1 MATATFLPDEF
12 LDTLTARMEHLRD
25 ASVLVTGGTG
35 FVGRHLIPL
44 LIRAGA
50 RVACFVRPTSD
61 TSHLPESVTL
71 IRGDI
76 MSGSGLAQ
84 AMADR
89 DIVIHMA
96 AVLFSG
102 DWRSYLR
109 GNAGSAASIAEA
121 WRLLDK
127 ARHAPKRLI
136 FVSSLSASGPSALAP
151 GRTDADAEDGVDR
164 PVSAYGWSKLFAEH
178 ILYRAAGE
186 RLVVLRPPIIYGSG
200 DRGLLPI
207 FKTISRGFVIL
218 PGRNRAFPVSAVH
231 AVDAAQAVM
240 LCCRPDASGWYHLS
254 DGHVYSIAQFCRA
267 IGKALGQSGD
277 NLRIVNVP
285 LWAGNISAKMCGMGA
300 RLLSAL
306 SRSCGRRYTTVP
318 RWNED
323 KFREAREDGWLCDD
337 SRIKGELAFFP
348 VVNELSVGMEEAVK
362 GYRAE
367 GLL

>member
-1 MATATFLPDEF
+1 MTTATFLPDEI
-12 LDTLTARMEHLRD
+12 LDTLTTRMAHLRD
-25 ASVLVTGGTG
+25 ASILVTGGTG

-44 LIRAGA
+44 LLRAGA
-50 RVACFVRPTSD
+50 HVTCFARPGSD
-61 TSHLPESVTL
+61 TSRLPENVTL

-76 MSGSGLAQ
+76 MSGNGLAQ
-84 AMADR
+84 AMSDR

-102 DWRSYLR
+102 DWRDYLR
-109 GNAGSAASIAEA
+109 GNAGAAESIAGA

-151 GRTDADAEDGVDR
+151 GKTDVDAEDGVDR

-200 DRGLLPI
+200 DHGLLPL
-207 FKTISRGFVIL
+207 FKSISRGVAVL
-218 PGRNRAFPVSAVH
+218 PGRNRAFPVSAIHV
-231 AVDAAQAVM
+231 VDAAQAVM
-240 LCCRPDASGWYHLS
+240 LCCRPDAYGWYHIS
-254 DGHVYSIAQFCRA
+254 DGHVYSIEQFCRA
-267 IGKALGQSGD
+267 MGKALGRAGD
-277 NLRIVNVP
+277 DLRVINVP
-285 LWAGNISAKMCGMGA
+285 LWLAGLSARLCGAGA

-306 SRSCGRRYTTVP
+306 SACCGKRHTTIP

-337 SRIKGELAFFP
+337 SRIKGELEFFP
-348 VVNELSVGMEEAVK
+348 VVSELSVGMEEAVK